1 MIVYKKYLHRSC
13 PTARTA
19 CTVWF
24 TACCIL
30 LFEFI
35 LVALRALSSNAEFW
49 LNLFAVLGTAKF
61 SRLFIV
67 LVSLKDLKEANYCYL
82 ESKHR
87 QMLYKASWF
96 ALWPEIPA
104 KRDFENAF
112 RNGIKLFLENWIV
125 RVIISTI
132 LRSLR
137 KGVLSEARQT
147 EVRPFLF
154 LICLDAN
161 KFVLLSVFTLNYR
174 DDLSEN
180 LVKITSQ
187 DCKQPTFGWSALLKN
202 VVP

>member
-1 MIVYKKYLHRSC
+1 MIVYKKYLHRLC

-19 CTVWF
+19 CTVCF

-30 LFEFI
+30 VIEFI
-35 LVALRALSSNAEFW
+35 LVALSALSSNAEFW
-49 LNLFAVLGTAKF
+49 VNLFAVLGTAKF

-67 LVSLKDLKEANYCYL
+67 FVSLKDLKEANYCYL

-104 KRDFENAF
+104 KRDFGNAF

-132 LRSLR
+132 LRSLSR
-137 KGVLSEARQT
+137 GVLSEARQT

-161 KFVLLSVFTLNYR
+161 KFVLLSVFTLN
-174 DDLSEN
+174 
-180 LVKITSQ
+180 
-187 DCKQPTFGWSALLKN
+187 
-202 VVP
+202 

>member
-1 MIVYKKYLHRSC
+1 MIVYKKYLHRLC

-19 CTVWF
+19 CTVCF

-30 LFEFI
+30 VIEFI
-35 LVALRALSSNAEFW
+35 LVALSALSSNAEFW
-49 LNLFAVLGTAKF
+49 VNLFAVLGTAKF

-67 LVSLKDLKEANYCYL
+67 FVSLKDLKEANYCYL

-96 ALWPEIPA
+96 ALWPEIPT
-104 KRDFENAF
+104 KRDFGNAF

-132 LRSLR
+132 LRSLSR
-137 KGVLSEARQT
+137 GVLSEARQT

-180 LVKITSQ
+180 LVKITPQ
-187 DCKQPTFGWSALLKN
+187 DYKQSTFGWRALLKN

>member
-1 MIVYKKYLHRSC
+1 MFWLLFVDYKLVKKYLLSPHLQNWCLHDKKVVIGNCSMIVYKKYLHRLC

-19 CTVWF
+19 CTVCF

-30 LFEFI
+30 VIEFI
-35 LVALRALSSNAEFW
+35 LVALSALSSNAEFW
-49 LNLFAVLGTAKF
+49 LNLFALLGTAKF

-104 KRDFENAF
+104 KRDFGNAF

-125 RVIISTI
+125 RVIISTV

-137 KGVLSEARQT
+137 KGVLNDARQT
-147 EVRPFLF
+147 EVSPFPF
-154 LICLDAN
+154 
-161 KFVLLSVFTLNYR
+161 
-174 DDLSEN
+174 
-180 LVKITSQ
+180 
-187 DCKQPTFGWSALLKN
+187 
-202 VVP
+202 